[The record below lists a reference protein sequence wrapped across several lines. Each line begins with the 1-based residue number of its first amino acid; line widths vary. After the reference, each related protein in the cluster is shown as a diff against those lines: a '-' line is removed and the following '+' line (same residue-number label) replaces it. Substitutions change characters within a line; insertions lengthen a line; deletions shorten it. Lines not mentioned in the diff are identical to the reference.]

1 MIKEEEEEEKEEG
14 PSEAEEEAQRLKRA
28 EQLRLHNLQVKQGIT
43 AATGKRQ
50 PVGGTGT
57 VEPAV
62 GALNSKVVGAR
73 KKGPGL
79 KLPIEKLNEPAQ
91 PPQQPQ
97 PKITPKVTPKATPK
111 TQLNSAIH
119 VNDPVLAKAAANA
132 GKTEMQSKSRGEN
145 KASGGG
151 FANHKYYNLTRKKSP
166 PQAPKV
172 YHTLAQHRAMVE
184 RGEKVG
190 DGRMKQLNV
199 PALDWGVK
207 KTKADA
213 QTLKARQ
220 DLQAQI
226 AEKKAKRMEK
236 QLEKEKKLL
245 EDAEKEKPTV
255 PAGLQEF
262 ALRPSVS
269 ANGFS
274 LPPPP
279 PEVVKHAAPDVPN
292 PNAAGLAKLNAAK
305 EKKGGFSLFGGRKK
319 K

>member
-1 MIKEEEEEEKEEG
+1 MAL
-14 PSEAEEEAQRLKRA
+14 S
-28 EQLRLHNLQVKQGIT
+28 
-43 AATGKRQ
+43 
-50 PVGGTGT
+50 PVGASHET
-57 VEPAV
+57 
-62 GALNSKVVGAR
+62 
-73 KKGPGL
+73 
-79 KLPIEKLNEPAQ
+79 
-91 PPQQPQ
+91 
-97 PKITPKVTPKATPK
+97 
-111 TQLNSAIH
+111 
-119 VNDPVLAKAAANA
+119 A
-132 GKTEMQSKSRGEN
+132 G
-145 KASGGG
+145 
-151 FANHKYYNLTRKKSP
+151 H
-166 PQAPKV
+166 
-172 YHTLAQHRAMVE
+172 
-184 RGEKVG
+184 
-190 DGRMKQLNV
+190 
-199 PALDWGVK
+199 ALDWSVK